1 MKHIISTLVLAL
13 PLAMAAQTPIL
24 VNTFPNPTPAEFE
37 FFGWAMAPLGNDRV
51 LVGAP
56 YVGTSG
62 IQNDGTNKTL
72 LVNPT
77 NHSGL
82 YRLIIP

>member
-1 MKHIISTLVLAL
+1 
-13 PLAMAAQTPIL
+13 MAAQTPIL
-24 VNTFPNPTPAEFE
+24 VKTFPNPTPADGE
-37 FFGWAMAPLGNDRV
+37 FFGWAMAPLGNDRI